1 MGFQTACLVLHQGFA
16 VVEAEEAADVEIDAA
31 AAAVGGL
38 DVDAVVDAAAFV
50 EEGLAD
56 FAVARVVAGDPG
68 VFGGDAACGVVF
80 VDDDGALDAA
90 AVVGLGWRV
99 GLADC
104 GGGGRRVGLLG
115 GAGGEGEGEQGGGE
129 GVEGFVFHWETPC
142 LGVGV
147 FPFYGET
154 GVRVLVC
161 GWPSESGVW
170 LWNGVL

>member
-16 VVEAEEAADVEIDAA
+16 IVEAEEAADVEIDAA

-68 VFGGDAACGVVF
+68 VFGGDAARGVVF

-90 AVVGLGWRV
+90 AVVGLGWRA
-99 GLADC
+99 GLAGRGC
-104 GGGGRRVGLLG
+104 GRGVGLLG
-115 GAGGEGEGEQGGGE
+115 SAGGEGEGEQGGGE

-142 LGVGV
+142 LGLGWV
-147 FPFYGET
+147 FPFCGET
-154 GVRVLVC
+154 GVKVLVC